1 MRVCKCFLDASQAW
15 SVGFSNLARLI
26 LAVEVTGQGLC
37 SPGDQKNV
45 QRQCAE
51 CKRHNPVLC
60 FFHHRKTVWS
70 HLESTRTSHKIFSP
84 HWSGPLGCIVQRAVK
99 KALPPLYMWLCTVYR
114 IPRRYTL
121 VALMLFVV
129 EDSRISRASW
139 SRQAVQSFSKAASSR
154 AVV

>member
-1 MRVCKCFLDASQAW
+1 MFLGRVTSMVSWIFQLGPANFGCGGDRPRSLF
-15 SVGFSNLARLI
+15 
-26 LAVEVTGQGLC
+26 TGR
-37 SPGDQKNV
+37 SEE
-45 QRQCAE
+45 CATTV
-51 CKRHNPVLC
+51 RRMQTSNPVLC

-70 HLESTRTSHKIFSP
+70 HLEPTRTSHKIFSP
-84 HWSGPLGCIVQRAVK
+84 HWSGPLGCIFQRAVK

-114 IPRRYTL
+114 IPRRYT
-121 VALMLFVV
+121 ALMLFVV